1 MEFRVLIIVIV
12 LIAGSADANRT
23 KAVKDKVNCG
33 LTGLNKVYERIN
45 AANTKIGIANYTT
58 ILNKLKEFGTKVIPC
73 ITEFLQKHPNEE
85 LSAFLQ
91 KLKSSVEKNTV
102 DLTTVHMVNAPK
114 LANEFFYNFTQYENK
129 SITCRFNSFLET
141 INKTEKGAHGCYIS
155 KFLRNFK
162 KLTRAL
168 RKINRLTPKGVLD
181 DFYVFVRDILDKLQK
196 WMTDICDALNK
207 CANATNVD
215 CCVKEFVS
223 SSRIFSILLLNLFVI
238 FHSSGQMELSF

>member
-33 LTGLNKVYERIN
+33 LTGLNKVYERLN
-45 AANTKIGIANYTT
+45 AANTKLGLANYTNV
-58 ILNKLKEFGTKVIPC
+58 LNKLKEFGTRVIPC

-85 LSAFLQ
+85 LNTFLQ
-91 KLKSSVEKNTV
+91 KLKASVEKSTV
-102 DLTTVHMVNAPK
+102 DITQIHMVNMPK
-114 LANEFFYNFTQYENK
+114 IIDEFYNNFTQFENK
-129 SITCRFNSFLET
+129 SITCRLNSFLDT
-141 INKTEKGAHGCYIS
+141 VNKTDKGAHGCYVS
-155 KFLRNFK
+155 KYLRNFK

-168 RKINRLTPKGVLD
+168 RKINRFTQFGPRD
-181 DFYVFVRDILDKLQK
+181 DFFAFMREIMERLIR
-196 WMTDICDALNK
+196 WMTDICDALNR

-223 SSRIFSILLLNLFVI
+223 L
-238 FHSSGQMELSF
+238 